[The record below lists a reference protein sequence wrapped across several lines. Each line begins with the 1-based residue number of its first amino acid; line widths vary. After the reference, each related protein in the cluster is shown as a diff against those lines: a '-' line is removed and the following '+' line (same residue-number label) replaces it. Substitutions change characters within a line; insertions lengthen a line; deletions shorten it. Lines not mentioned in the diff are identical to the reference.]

1 MNTASSLSGSPGRRR
16 PALAPLGR
24 VAGLVAL
31 LLLTPA
37 LSGCQDASEAPDGV
51 RPVRVMRVGDL
62 SEFRGRQFPGRAEP
76 VQFVDLSFRVS
87 GTLQTLAARIGQ
99 SVQEGEIIA
108 RVDERDF
115 QVRVTA
121 AEAGL
126 ARAEAELARAEEE
139 FARMNV
145 AFDRG
150 AASEMEI
157 VRTREARNIAAANV
171 KSLQAELQGA
181 RDALADTSLRAPFSG
196 EISARFTENFE
207 DIQARQPVLRVVDNS
222 RIRFTVNIPEQL
234 MAQLDAV
241 EEILCEFEAFPGQEL
256 VAEIDELQ
264 READPVTR
272 TFPITLVMDQPS
284 NGPILAGMS
293 GRAWVSR
300 LRSEETETD
309 VFDLPPSAVRQNAGE
324 ESFVWLIDESSGVVS
339 RRTVEVGQVSPGGVR
354 VRGVGPGDV
363 VATAGA
369 AFLRDGQRVRILNP
383 SEATPGNA
391 E

>member
-1 MNTASSLSGSPGRRR
+1 M
-16 PALAPLGR
+16 
-24 VAGLVAL
+24 AGLLLATGLTACRESDVA
-31 LLLTPA
+31 P
-37 LSGCQDASEAPDGV
+37 EAV
-51 RPVRVMRVGDL
+51 RPVRVVRVGDL

-87 GTLQTLAARIGQ
+87 GTLQTLPARVGQ
-99 SVQEGEIIA
+99 AVQEGEVIA

-115 QVRVTA
+115 RVRVTA

-126 ARAEAELARAEEE
+126 ARAEAELARADEE

-145 AFDRG
+145 AFERG

-171 KSLQAELQGA
+171 KTLQADLQA
-181 RDALADTSLRAPFSG
+181 TRDALADTSLRAPFSG

-207 DIQARQPVLRVVDNS
+207 DIQARQPVLRIVDNS

-234 MAQLDAV
+234 MAHISAV
-241 EEILCEFEAFPGQEL
+241 DEVLCEFEAFPGQEL
-256 VAEIDELQ
+256 VAKVDELQ

-272 TFPITLVMDQPS
+272 TFPITLVMDQPA
-284 NGPILAGMS
+284 NGRILAGMS

-300 LRSEETETD
+300 MRSDPVED
-309 VFDLPPSAVRQNAGE
+309 GVFDLPPSAVRQASGE
-324 ESFVWLIDESSGVVS
+324 ESFVWVIDGASGVVS
-339 RRTVEVGQVSPGGVR
+339 RRAVEVGQISPGGVR
-354 VRGVGPGDV
+354 VRGVEPGDL

-369 AFLRDGQRVRILNP
+369 AFLREGQRVRVLNP
-383 SEATPGNA
+383 SEPTPGNA

>member
-1 MNTASSLSGSPGRRR
+1 MAEFARITR
-16 PALAPLGR
+16 PAVTILLT
-24 VAGLVAL
+24 L
-31 LLLTPA
+31 LLLTPV
-37 LSGCQDASEAPDGV
+37 LSGCREDPEALEGV
-51 RPVRVMRVGDL
+51 RPVRVIRVGDL

-99 SVQEGEIIA
+99 TVQEGEIIA

-126 ARAEAELARAEEE
+126 ARAEAELARGEEE
-139 FARMNV
+139 FARMSV

-171 KSLQAELQGA
+171 KSLQAELQA
-181 RDALADTSLRAPFSG
+181 TRDALADTSLRAPFSG
-196 EISARFTENFE
+196 EIAARFTENFE
-207 DIQARQPVLRVVDNS
+207 DIQARQPVLRIVDTS
-222 RIRFTVNIPEQL
+222 RIRFTVNIPEQM
-234 MAQLDAV
+234 MAQLGLV
-241 EEILCEFEAFPGQEL
+241 EEIFCEFEALPGQLL
-256 VAEIDELQ
+256 VATVDEIQ

-272 TFPITLVMDQPS
+272 TFPITLVMNQPEAA
-284 NGPILAGMS
+284 NILPGMS

-300 LRSEETETD
+300 LRTD
-309 VFDLPPSAVRQNAGE
+309 PDGTDEFDLPASAVRQHAGE
-324 ESFVWLIDESSGVVS
+324 ESFVWVVDAASGVVA
-339 RRTVEVGQVSPGGVR
+339 RRTVEVGRVTPAGVR
-354 VRGVGPGDV
+354 VRGVAPGDM

-369 AFLRDGQRVRILNP
+369 AFLRDGQRVRLLDTN
-383 SEATPGNA
+383 EPGPGTA

>member
-1 MNTASSLSGSPGRRR
+1 MSGSPRSPH
-16 PALAPLGR
+16 PAVTRSARIASP
-24 VAGLVAL
+24 VAL
-31 LLLTPA
+31 ILSLLVLTPA
-37 LSGCQDASEAPDGV
+37 LTGCREAPAPTEGV
-51 RPVRVMRVGDL
+51 RPVRVIHIGDL

-87 GTLQTLAARIGQ
+87 GTLQALAARIGQ
-99 SVQEGEIIA
+99 AVQEGEVIA

-115 QVRVTA
+115 HVRVTA

-139 FARMNV
+139 FARMRV

-207 DIQARQPVLRVVDNS
+207 DIQARQQVLRIVDNS
-222 RIRFTVNIPEQL
+222 RIRFTVNIPEQM
-234 MAQLDAV
+234 MAQLGQV
-241 EEILCEFEAFPGQEL
+241 EEILCEFEALPGQLL
-256 VAEIDELQ
+256 VAKIDEVQ
-264 READPVTR
+264 READAVTR
-272 TFPITLVMDQPS
+272 TFPITLVMSQPDE
-284 NGPILAGMS
+284 GRILPGMS

-300 LRSEETETD
+300 LRTD
-309 VFDLPPSAVRQNAGE
+309 PDGTDEFDLPASAVRQHAGE
-324 ESFVWLIDESSGVVS
+324 ESFVWVVDPATGVVA
-339 RRTVEVGQVSPGGVR
+339 RRTVEVGRVTPAGVR
-354 VRGVGPGDV
+354 VRGIAPGDI

-369 AFLRDGQRVRILNP
+369 AFLRDGQRVRLLGTNDSGP
-383 SEATPGNA
+383 GTP